1 MFALLLVAGACSS
14 KKEPNA
20 APDTT
25 TTAPTTEVVV
35 GCNSGAVAKLPYHV
49 AYAKNDGQLPIYE
62 APSAPTPMMSL
73 DQPRL
78 TDTDPPV
85 DIPLTFLIKDEPTTD
100 DCQWMEVYL
109 PERPNFSTGWVKRAD
124 VEVEAH
130 SYRVEVNLSDFNL
143 KAYEG
148 DKLVLDVPVGV
159 GEENHPTPGGTYY
172 ITELLQ
178 PPDPNGTYGP
188 YAFGLSGHSEKLES
202 FNGGKAQLGIHGTN
216 QPDKIGTNVSSG
228 CIRLHNEDITTL
240 ANLLRPKN
248 GQGQETAAYYGVPVQ
263 VTA

>member
-1 MFALLLVAGACSS
+1 MAGACSS
-14 KKEPNA
+14 KKDPVA

-25 TTAPTTEVVV
+25 TSTTAEVAK
-35 GCNSGAVAKLPYHV
+35 GCNTGAVARLPYHV
-49 AYAKNDGQLPIYE
+49 AYAKNDGELPIYE
-62 APSAPTPMMSL
+62 TAGAPAPIQTL
-73 DQPRL
+73 AQPRL

-85 DIPLTFLIKDEPTTD
+85 EIPLTFLIKDEPTTD
-100 DCQWMEVYL
+100 DCEWMEVYL

-130 SYRVEVNLSDFNL
+130 SYRIEVSLSEFTL

-148 DKLVLDVPVGV
+148 DELVLDVPIGV
-159 GEENHPTPGGTYY
+159 GEEDHPTPGGTYY
-172 ITELLQ
+172 VTELLQ
-178 PPDPNGTYGP
+178 PPDPNGLYGP
-188 YAFGLSGHSEKLES
+188 YAFGLSGYSEKMES

-216 QPDKIGTNVSSG
+216 QPEKIGGAVSNG

-240 ANLLRPKN
+240 ANLLRPDN
-248 GQGQETAAYYGVPVQ
+248 GQGPTAAYYGVPVV